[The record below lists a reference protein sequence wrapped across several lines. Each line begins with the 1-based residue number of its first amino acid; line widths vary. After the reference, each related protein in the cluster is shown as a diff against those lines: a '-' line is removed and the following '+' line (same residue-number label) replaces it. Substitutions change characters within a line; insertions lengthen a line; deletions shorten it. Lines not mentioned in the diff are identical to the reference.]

1 MASSLIHLGST
12 TTTSTTSSITI
23 SSLSGYKNYKII
35 VKTDGSSTSSNTSLY
50 LQWNG
55 IASGYTFET
64 IRGYSGGTD
73 AQQETGQSQINLSRS
88 ATFRQSGQAYVNI
101 DLHGTGSYWTASY
114 EFGVRDFY
122 SNEYYVKGTGS
133 NSTSGALNSI
143 TIFSLNAALRT
154 GTSVAVFGV
163 AD

>member
-1 MASSLIHLGST
+1 MASSLIYLGST

-35 VKTDGSSTSSNTSLY
+35 VKTDGSSTSSTTSLY
-50 LQWNG
+50 LRWNG
-55 IASGYTFET
+55 LTSGYTFET

-114 EFGVRDFY
+114 EFGVRDSY
-122 SNEYYVKGTGS
+122 SNEYYVKGAGN
-133 NSTSGALNSI
+133 NSSSGALSSI
-143 TIFSLNAALRT
+143 TILALGQPMRT
-154 GTSVAVFGV
+154 GTSVAVFG
-163 AD
+163 AQD